1 MSLMITEAMSYLD
14 DNWQRL
20 PEEVYLEMGRKLA
33 DAQDA
38 VPQLYRVVS
47 FVVDDETSM
56 KRHESVVVGV
66 APEDEDRA
74 PGGGRLSVREL
85 LERGMCRPAWLVR
98 SFPQIPSA
106 SQKDCLLI
114 EMVPYHP
121 RAGGGGITPT
131 VNIDHMFDVEPLR
144 VYIVARKPLV

>member
-66 APEDEDRA
+66 APEDENRA
-74 PGGGRLSVREL
+74 PGGGRLSVR
-85 LERGMCRPAWLVR
+85 
-98 SFPQIPSA
+98 
-106 SQKDCLLI
+106 
-114 EMVPYHP
+114 VP
-121 RAGGGGITPT
+121 
-131 VNIDHMFDVEPLR
+131 
-144 VYIVARKPLV
+144 